1 MMRCRTARRVGVVHS
16 VAMDLH
22 VVDIAPTSS
31 ERAAIDAVLD
41 PVIGPA
47 KGGWDG
53 GERDIERDGHVARG
67 GHEARSHRHLLL
79 PAFHAAQDR
88 AGWISPGVLAYI
100 CRRLTV
106 PPAEAYGVASFYALL
121 STSPKPPAVAHVCDA
136 MACRLAGA
144 ESVCADLVRELGPA
158 GRPAPGANMTWMR
171 SPCLGLCEQAPA
183 ALFTVAGDPPLRRAL
198 GPVDAPSVIAHL
210 DAGLRGRD
218 KVDAGLRGRE
228 DPDAGLRGREQM
240 DAGLR
245 GREHPDTPAG
255 TPGTVPSSERI
266 ASLRRFVPQAGDRGL
281 RLLARVGRIDP
292 TSLTDFLATGGYR
305 ALRAAIDHGPRRV
318 IEEVITAEVL
328 GRGGAAF
335 PAGRKWAA
343 AAASPGGGRIVV
355 CNADEAEPGTFK
367 DRAILEEDPFSL
379 VEAMTIA
386 GFATGAERGFLY
398 IRGEYPLGEARM
410 ANAIARARE
419 RGRLGPDVMDA
430 GFAFD
435 IEIRRGGGA
444 YICGEETALFESIEG
459 KRGEPRNKG
468 GDRPTS
474 VGLFGRPT
482 VVNNVETLVNIPG
495 IILDG
500 VAEYA
505 SLGTAMSPGPKLF
518 SVSGH
523 IVRPGVYETG
533 FGITL
538 RDLIELAG
546 GVPGG
551 RAVRAVNLGG
561 AAGAFV
567 GPDAMHMPLTYE
579 NAKKLGVTLG
589 AGAVVVFD
597 ETTDLLDILRRIA
610 QFFRDES
617 CGQCVPCR
625 IGTVRQEELLARLM
639 AGAPRGSTSDEL
651 ALLDDLGRV
660 MRDASICGLGQ
671 TANDALAS
679 GLRLPGVLA

>member
-1 MMRCRTARRVGVVHS
+1 MPSMPSPPDTASLSARRVVHS
-16 VAMDLH
+16 GAMDLH
-22 VVDIAPTSS
+22 IVDAAATSA

-41 PVIGPA
+41 PVVGPV

-53 GERDIERDGHVARG
+53 GERDVEKDGRVARG
-67 GHEARSHRHLLL
+67 GHEARSHRDMLL
-79 PAFHAAQDR
+79 PAFHAAQDGV
-88 AGWISPGVLAYI
+88 GWISPGALAYI

-121 STSPKPPAVAHVCDA
+121 STAPKPPAVAHICDD

-144 ESVCADLVRELGPA
+144 EAVCADLDRELGPA
-158 GRPAPGANMTWMR
+158 DRPAPGAQVTWKR

-183 ALFTVAGDPPLRRAL
+183 ALFTVAGDPPVRRSL
-198 GPVDAPSVIAHL
+198 GPVDAASVIAHL
-210 DAGLRGRD
+210 DAGLRGREHS
-218 KVDAGLRGRE
+218 DAL
-228 DPDAGLRGREQM
+228 
-240 DAGLR
+240 
-245 GREHPDTPAG
+245 AG
-255 TPGTVPSSERI
+255 TLDTVPTAERL
-266 ASLRRFVPQAGDRGL
+266 ASLRRFVPQAGDHGL

-292 TSLTDFLATGGYR
+292 TSLTAFLANGGYR

-335 PAGRKWAA
+335 PAGKKWAA
-343 AAASPGGGRIVV
+343 AAASTGRPRNIV

-386 GFATGAERGFLY
+386 GFATDAERGFLY

-419 RGRLGPDVMDA
+419 RGLLGPDVMGA

-444 YICGEETALFESIEG
+444 YICGEGTALFESIEG
-459 KRGEPRNKG
+459 KRGEPRNKAA
-468 GDRPTS
+468 RSTTA
-474 VGLFGRPT
+474 GLFQKPT
-482 VVNNVETLVNIPG
+482 VVNNVETLINIPG
-495 IILDG
+495 IVLDG
-500 VAEYA
+500 GAEYA
-505 SLGTAMSPGPKLF
+505 ALGTARSTGHKLF
-518 SVSGH
+518 SISGH
-523 IVRPGVYETG
+523 VARPGVYETE

-551 RAVRAVNLGG
+551 RALKAVNLGG
-561 AAGAFV
+561 AAGVFV
-567 GPDAMHMPLTYE
+567 GPDAIHMPLTFE
-579 NAKKLGVTLG
+579 DAKEMGATLG

-597 ETTDLLDILRRIA
+597 ETTDVLDILRRIA

-625 IGTVRQEELLARLM
+625 VGTVRQEELLARLI
-639 AGAPRGSTSDEL
+639 AGKPRGSVADEL
-651 ALLDDLGRV
+651 ALLADVGQVL
-660 MRDASICGLGQ
+660 RDASICGLGQ